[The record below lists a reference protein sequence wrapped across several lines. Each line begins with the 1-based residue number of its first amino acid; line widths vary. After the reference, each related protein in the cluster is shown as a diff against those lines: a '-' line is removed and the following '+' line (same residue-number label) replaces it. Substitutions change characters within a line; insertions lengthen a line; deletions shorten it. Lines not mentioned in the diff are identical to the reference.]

1 MSNYKGIKNVS
12 TIFFFFRATTQC
24 FYTKYGIQK
33 IPINNF
39 AFSLTLLPKDNIFWN
54 QCLFFAL
61 VRFTSVNNKAVDR
74 QLHPY
79 GELT

>member
-39 AFSLTLLPKDNIFWN
+39 AFSFTFLPKDNIFMKQW
-54 QCLFFAL
+54 FFCFGPGSY
-61 VRFTSVNNKAVDR
+61 V
-74 QLHPY
+74 
-79 GELT
+79 LTTKQWIGNYTPTAN

>member
-24 FYTKYGIQK
+24 FYRKYGIQK

-39 AFSLTLLPKDNIFWN
+39 AFSFTFLPKDNIFRK
-54 QCLFFAL
+54 QCLFLLWSWFIC
-61 VRFTSVNNKAVDR
+61 VNNKAVDR
-74 QLHPY
+74 QLHPHS
-79 GELT
+79 ELT

>member
-33 IPINNF
+33 VPINNF
-39 AFSLTLLPKDNIFWN
+39 AFIFALLPKDNIFWKQRGSVETMLLSDMPN
-54 QCLFFAL
+54 IAL
-61 VRFTSVNNKAVDR
+61 
-74 QLHPY
+74 
-79 GELT
+79 

>member
-39 AFSLTLLPKDNIFWN
+39 EFSFALLPKGNIFWE

-61 VRFTSVNNKAVDR
+61 VDR

-79 GELT
+79 SELT